1 MNKLDEGKSDIFRIT
16 DCPLPMCGEN
26 HHEGVDALLSLMG
39 KHCLKLHRTDE
50 ETEIGSKDGLIDR
63 SDVVLIK
70 VNAQWKYRG
79 CTNSDVIRGLIQR
92 ILEHPDGF
100 DGEIVIFEN
109 GQGGG
114 SLNCDTMWG
123 GR

>member
-1 MNKLDEGKSDIFRIT
+1 MERDKSDIYKVT
-16 DCPLPMCGEN
+16 DCPVPTGLGN
-26 HHEGVDALLSLMG
+26 HHEGLDTLLSLMG
-39 KHCLKLHRTDE
+39 NHGLKLYRTDE
-50 ETEIGSKDGLIDR
+50 DTDLGGPEGLIDE

-100 DGEIVIFEN
+100 DGEIVLFEN
-109 GQGGG
+109 GQG
-114 SLNCDTMWG
+114 
-123 GR
+123 